1 MTRIRIERHEL
12 GVRLYVFRIRLHEW
26 HLGAAILLAVLVG
39 ALVGFVHFTFT
50 ATLAGFA
57 GLWLLVKDWHDL
69 IPSRRD
75 TASWRLGVHRR
86 PHALRVLHRA
96 DPLPTVAALT
106 AVLVAAI
113 NLASAFTPN
122 VKWRGHALLHVE
134 SVAALRASHALAI
147 PAAAML
153 LVTAVYLRRRRRR
166 AVYLAIA
173 LLVALGILNL
183 TKGLDFEEAAV
194 DFAAAALLWTGR
206 GSFYVQHDPLTFR
219 GALWRVPVLVL
230 GCVLVAGIG
239 VWVAAPAHTAFGTI
253 VREAGDLLVW
263 QRGPLTFRDD
273 VGRMDLAVGAIS
285 TLTVLGCAYMLFRPL
300 AAPRSLPDPELREA
314 AVELVRA
321 HGTDT
326 LAYFKLRH
334 DKHYLF
340 SSDRKAFLGYQVRN
354 RVLLVSGDPVG
365 PPDSLP
371 ALLGELSA
379 FAEQR
384 ALHVAALG
392 VSEGMR
398 GTFEQLGLRALYIG
412 DEAIVETERFSLEG
426 RPIRKVR
433 QSVAR
438 LEKAGF
444 RAEVHE
450 LSSIDEATAAEL
462 ERISRGWR
470 HGRPERGFS
479 MTLDALRREDQH
491 DTVVVIARDGDGRAR
506 GFLHFVPSYG
516 RPAMSLS
523 FMRRERDTPNGLM
536 DFLVVRSIM
545 FLRERG
551 IREVSLNFAAFAQLI
566 HRPRGQTQRAVGRVL
581 SLADAFFQI
590 ESLYRFNAKFFP
602 RWEPRYLLFE
612 RMLGLPRVGLAALW
626 AEGQVPQPPIRGG
639 RPKASQPQ

>member
-1 MTRIRIERHEL
+1 VTRIRIERHEL

-398 GTFEQLGLRALYIG
+398 STFEQLGLRALYIG

>member
-1 MTRIRIERHEL
+1 VTLIRIERHSL
-12 GVRLYVFRIRLHEW
+12 GVRVYLLRLRLHEW
-26 HLGAAILLAVLVG
+26 HLGAGILLAVLVG

-50 ATLAGFA
+50 ATLAAFA
-57 GLWLLVKDWHDL
+57 GVWLLVKDWHDL

-75 TASWRLGVHRR
+75 TASWRLGLHRR
-86 PHALRVLHRA
+86 PHPLRSLHRA
-96 DPLPTVAALT
+96 DPLPPVAALA

-113 NLASAFTPN
+113 NLASAFSPN

-153 LVTAVYLRRRRRR
+153 LVTAIYLGRRRRR
-166 AVYLAIA
+166 AAYLAIA

-194 DFAAAALLWTGR
+194 DFAAAALLWAGR
-206 GSFYVQHDPLTFR
+206 GSFYVQHDPLSVR
-219 GALWRVPVLVL
+219 AGLWRIPTLVL
-230 GCVLVAGIG
+230 GCVVIAGLG
-239 VWVAAPAHTAFGTI
+239 VWIAAPAHTGFGTI
-253 VREAGDLLVW
+253 VREAGDLLIW
-263 QRGPLTFRDD
+263 QDGPLAFHDEL
-273 VGRMDLAVGAIS
+273 GRLDLAVGTIS
-285 TLTVLGCAYMLFRPL
+285 VLTVLASAYLVFRPL
-300 AAPRSLPDPELREA
+300 AAPRGLPDSELREA
-314 AVELVRA
+314 AVELVHA

-354 RVLLVSGDPVG
+354 RVLLVSGDPIG

-379 FAEQR
+379 FAERR
-384 ALHVAALG
+384 ALHIAALG
-392 VSEGMR
+392 VSAGMR
-398 GTFEQLGLRALYIG
+398 SMFEQLGLRALYIG
-412 DEAIVETERFSLEG
+412 DEAIVETQGFSLEG
-426 RPIRKVR
+426 RAIRKVR

-438 LEKAGF
+438 LEKAGY
-444 RAEVHE
+444 RAELRDV
-450 LSSIDEATAAEL
+450 SSIDEETTAEL
-462 ERISRGWR
+462 ERISRNWR

-479 MTLDALRREDQH
+479 MTMDALRREDH
-491 DTVVVIARDGDGRAR
+491 GDTVVVIARDRDGNAR

-536 DFLVVRSIM
+536 EFLVVRSI
-545 FLRERG
+545 LLLCERG
-551 IREVSLNFAAFAQLI
+551 ICEVSLNFAAFAQLI
-566 HRPRGQTQRAVGRVL
+566 HRPRGHAQRVL
-581 SLADAFFQI
+581 GRLLSLGDAFFQI

-612 RMLGLPRVGLAALW
+612 RMLGLPRAGLAALW
-626 AEGQVPQPPIRGG
+626 VEGQVPQPAVG
-639 RPKASQPQ
+639 RRQKTPQPK

>member
-1 MTRIRIERHEL
+1 VTRIRIERHEL

-122 VKWRGHALLHVE
+122 VRWRGHALLHVE

-398 GTFEQLGLRALYIG
+398 STFEQLGLRALYIG

-626 AEGQVPQPPIRGG
+626 AEGQVPQPPIRG

>member
-1 MTRIRIERHEL
+1 MTPIRIERHEL
-12 GVRLYVFRIRLHEW
+12 GVRLYVFRVRLHEW

-86 PHALRVLHRA
+86 PHPLRALHRA

-194 DFAAAALLWTGR
+194 DFAAAALLWAGR
-206 GSFYVQHDPLTFR
+206 GSFYVQHDPVTFR

-230 GCVLVAGIG
+230 GCVLIAGIG
-239 VWVAAPAHTAFGTI
+239 VWIAAPAHTAFGTI

-273 VGRMDLAVGAIS
+273 VGRLDLAVGAIS
-285 TLTVLGCAYMLFRPL
+285 ILTVLACAYMLFRPL

-379 FAEQR
+379 FAERR

-398 GTFEQLGLRALYIG
+398 STFEQLGLRALYIG
-412 DEAIVETERFSLEG
+412 DEAIVETEGFSLEG
-426 RPIRKVR
+426 RAIRKVR

-438 LEKAGF
+438 LEKAGY
-444 RAEVHE
+444 RAELHDV
-450 LSSIDEATAAEL
+450 SSIDEATAAEL
-462 ERISRGWR
+462 ERISRNWR
-470 HGRPERGFS
+470 SGRSERGFS
-479 MTLDALRREDQH
+479 MTLDALRREDQS
-491 DTVVVIARDGDGRAR
+491 DTVVVIARDRDGNAR

-523 FMRRERDTPNGLM
+523 FMRRERETPNGLM
-536 DFLVVRSIM
+536 EFLVVRSILL
-545 FLRERG
+545 LRERG
-551 IREVSLNFAAFAQLI
+551 ICEVSLNFAAFAQLI
-566 HRPRGQTQRAVGRVL
+566 HRPRGHTQRVLGRLL
-581 SLADAFFQI
+581 SLGDAFFQI

-602 RWEPRYLLFE
+602 RWEPRYFLFE
-612 RMLGLPRVGLAALW
+612 RRLGLPRAGLAALW
-626 AEGQVPQPPIRGG
+626 AEGQVPQPQLGG
-639 RPKASQPQ
+639 RRPKTPQTQ